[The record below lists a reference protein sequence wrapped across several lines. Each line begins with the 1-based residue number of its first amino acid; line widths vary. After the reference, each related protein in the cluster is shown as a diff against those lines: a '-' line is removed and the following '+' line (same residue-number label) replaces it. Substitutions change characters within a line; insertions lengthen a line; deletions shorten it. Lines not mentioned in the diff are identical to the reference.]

1 MKGRNK
7 KNIELIRQFLEE
19 KKKAST
25 PEIYDW
31 VNENC
36 YWGVTLR
43 QLTNVLCKTKSKFAK
58 VGMTEIRSSM
68 NNKTEI
74 TIWRNI

>member
-25 PEIYDW
+25 NEIYDW
-31 VNENC
+31 MNENC

>member
-25 PEIYDW
+25 HEIYDW
-31 VNENC
+31 MNEHTH
-36 YWGVTLR
+36 WGVTLR

-58 VGMTEIRSSM
+58 VGLVEVRTAL
-68 NNKTEI
+68 NNKAEI
-74 TIWRNI
+74 TIWRNV

>member
-25 PEIYDW
+25 HEIYDW
-31 VNENC
+31 MNENC

-58 VGMTEIRSSM
+58 VGTAEVRTSL
-68 NNKTEI
+68 NNKAEI
-74 TIWRNI
+74 TIWRNV

>member
-25 PEIYDW
+25 HEIYEW

-36 YWGVTLR
+36 YWGVTRR

>member
-19 KKKAST
+19 KQRAST
-25 PEIYDW
+25 HEIYDW
-31 VNENC
+31 MNENTH
-36 YWGVTLR
+36 WGVTLR

-58 VGMTEIRSSM
+58 VGRVEVKTML
-68 NNKTEI
+68 NNTAEI
-74 TIWRNI
+74 TIWRNV